1 MDYNVMSLRS
11 VWKDGNGEHD
21 TEWSLSELG
30 ISREEAIADMIMR
43 AMRHNELEG
52 TYFLEEILKGADPE
66 KPRLVRDEHDEV
78 YLWFCIVP
86 EDREPPVVTD
96 RR

>member
-11 VWKDGNGEHD
+11 VWKDSKGEHD
-21 TEWSLSELG
+21 TEWSLADLG
-30 ISREEAIADMIMR
+30 ISRNAAVAQMVMR
-43 AMRHNELEG
+43 AMRFNELEG
-52 TYFLEEILKGADPE
+52 TDFLEELLGGADPE
-66 KPRLVRDEHDEV
+66 KPRLIRDQDDAV

-86 EDREPPVVTD
+86 DGKEPPVVTD